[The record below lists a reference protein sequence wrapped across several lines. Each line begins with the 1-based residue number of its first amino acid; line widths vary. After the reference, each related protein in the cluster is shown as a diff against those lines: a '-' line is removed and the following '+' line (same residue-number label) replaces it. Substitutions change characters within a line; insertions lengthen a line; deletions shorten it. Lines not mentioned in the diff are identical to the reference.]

1 MVVQDT
7 TARKRRPIPDPRQ
20 NKVVRYGMNAKL
32 NPIERALVA
41 AAGMAAPDS
50 RSVLMMICASG
61 MTTAKTVEQPTPG
74 QLHYSKREK
83 IIKRTKGA
91 CDRIID
97 YAKHETLRNVEKH
110 FRETAVVSAEG
121 DPKTLAVKLAFKKA
135 RFSEE
140 MIAALR
146 EEATIALGIAGQ
158 QLFDEIGSDSVWKT
172 PAADALAYLDSRE
185 NLFANA
191 SDEIHSDVM
200 EQLQTGL
207 DHGETKK
214 ELMARIGAAF
224 DGIKQTRADTI
235 ANTETAAAFNFSRDK
250 AMREAGVTHKKW
262 LHSQRP
268 EQEPRPTHVEN
279 TGQTVPIDE
288 PFDIS
293 GVKFMYPSDDSL
305 GAGPEDII
313 NCHCVAIPTE
323 AP

>member
-1 MVVQDT
+1 M
-7 TARKRRPIPDPRQ
+7 IP
-20 NKVVRYGMNAKL
+20 AKL
-32 NPIERALVA
+32 NPVERALVA
-41 AAGMAAPDS
+41 AASMPAPKS
-50 RSVLMMICASG
+50 REILMMICASG
-61 MTTAKTVEQPTPG
+61 MTTEKIVEQPTPG

-97 YAKHETLRNVEKH
+97 YAKHETLRNVENH
-110 FRETAVVSAEG
+110 FRESAVVSADD

-140 MIAALR
+140 MAAALR

-158 QLFDEIGSDSVWKT
+158 QLFDEVGLDNVWKL
-172 PAADALAYLDSRE
+172 PSVDALAYLDSRE

-200 EQLQTGL
+200 EQLQIGL
-207 DHGETKK
+207 DNGDTKK
-214 ELMARIGAAF
+214 ELMSRIGAAF

-262 LHSQRP
+262 LLSHSPLIKEHRL
-268 EQEPRPTHVEN
+268 THVEN